1 MMIYVALWNPHPVLQ
16 HWLRPQFQALVD
28 AACEK
33 QGQGWMPV
41 GLHHLVPVRVQLL
54 RRGVSQRVQHN
65 ACGYTRAWA
74 RTFVG
79 ASVEASEIMTLQS
92 NAAVATYL
100 QPLAITTQNQ

>member
-1 MMIYVALWNPHPVLQ
+1 MAPWKPHPLLQ
-16 HWLRPQFQALVD
+16 HGLRPQFQALVD

-41 GLHHLVPVRVQLL
+41 GLHHLIPVRVQLL
-54 RRGVSQRVQHN
+54 LRGVSQRVQRY

-79 ASVEASEIMTLQS
+79 ASVAASEIMTLQS

-100 QPLAITTQNQ
+100 QPLAFTTQNQ